1 MPANFPTA
9 EQKRYYGRY
18 TEDLTPEQLARYFHL
33 TDTDRH
39 LIDNR
44 TKEYTQLGLAVQM
57 GTVRFLG
64 LFLADSQWHGVPQ
77 LVVRYVATQ
86 LSLSPTLWQQYIN
99 GRRPTLSAHQ
109 SLIRQQYSYRDFTNP
124 TAQFATLRWLF
135 TRVWLHEEPPSRLFD
150 LLVVHLKARKVLLP
164 GITTL
169 EEFINHVRDQVSQ
182 RIWARLERQLTDAQR
197 KQLQAL
203 VAGGTKE
210 QTPLDRLRHGPATI
224 SPNELKIALA
234 RIKEL
239 RKLGVSDLHVS
250 WLTPDRL
257 KKLARH
263 AGLSKAYTINRLVEP
278 RKSATLAA
286 FAYVYESQ
294 AIDDALDLF
303 DALVQTRLTRAGHQG
318 EKKRLRTLRD
328 LDGAARRLGEAGK
341 VLLSLNPHAPVDLDE
356 ILFNVISR
364 EQLATAVTQVDTL
377 TRPPDDSYYEQL
389 LTHYNQFRRFMP
401 SFWDTLEFE
410 GLESEADLLK
420 AMVFLKGL
428 ASLDLTSL
436 KKPAKQ
442 QRVDEAP
449 QDVITAVW
457 KPYVLEKEGHIH
469 LRYYTFCVLLQL
481 RDALRRR
488 SIFVKDSERWGD
500 IRDKL
505 LSEAAWRKM
514 KTQVCRSLGQPATPE
529 PALEALEE
537 QLDAA
542 YQQVADN
549 LPKNT
554 KARLETVA
562 DKTRFI
568 LKPLEAVAEPASLL
582 ALRAAVHALLPRVNI
597 AEIIQEVATWTGCL
611 DDFTHLSEG
620 PIRAK
625 DLPLSLCA
633 VLLSEATNL
642 GLSPFVD
649 PHVLGLTHG
658 RLTWVRHHYLRTE
671 TIVKANARLVAMQDT
686 IPLAHAWGGGEVAV
700 ADGLR
705 FVVPVRSAHAGA
717 SSRYFGRQRGITWYH
732 WMINQHM
739 DIHGIAIA
747 GTLKDAPYVLDGL
760 LEQETHQRPTE
771 LITDTGGYSDIVFGL
786 FRLLGYR
793 FSPRLADL
801 GDARFWRMN
810 RKTDYGILNDL
821 AKHQT
826 TNDLMVDNWDDML
839 RAAGSLQMGTV
850 KASELIKAL
859 HRAAPR
865 GLPTSM
871 LGRAIG
877 ELGRIEKT
885 LFLLSWVDDIAYR
898 RRVLTQLNRIE
909 ERHSLAG
916 ILRFGRRGKLY
927 EQYREGQEDELNAL
941 GLVLNMVVLWTT
953 RYLDAAVNYLKQTGF
968 DVREEDV
975 ERLSPL
981 VSHHINFVGKYHFT
995 LPEEVMQ
1002 GELRPFHNP
1011 DDPDN
1016 II

>member
-1 MPANFPTA
+1 MPTNFPTA

-18 TEDLTPEQLARYFHL
+18 AEELTPEQLGRYFHL
-33 TDTDRH
+33 TDTDH
-39 LIDNR
+39 QWIDTR
-44 TKEYTQLGLAVQM
+44 TKASTQLGLAVQI

-64 LFLADSQWHGVPQ
+64 LFLADSQWHTVPP
-77 LVVRYVATQ
+77 LGVRYVATQ
-86 LSLSPTLWQQYIN
+86 LSLAPTLWQQYIH
-99 GRRPTLSAHQ
+99 GRRPTISEHQ

-124 TAQFATLRWLF
+124 TAQFAILRWLF

-150 LLVVHLKARKVLLP
+150 LLVGHLKERKVLLP

-169 EEFINHVRDQVSQ
+169 AEFINHVRDQVSQ

-197 KQLQAL
+197 NQLQTL

-224 SPNELKIALA
+224 SPDELKIALE
-234 RIKEL
+234 RIKAL
-239 RKLGVSDLHVS
+239 RKVGVSDLDVS

-263 AGLSKAYTINRLVEP
+263 AGLSTAYTLNRLMEP
-278 RKSATLAA
+278 RKWATLAA
-286 FAYVYESQ
+286 FVYAYESR

-318 EKKRLRTLRD
+318 EKNRIRTLRD
-328 LDGAARRLGEAGK
+328 LDVAARRLGEAGK
-341 VLLSLNPHAPVDLDE
+341 LLLSLNTHEPVYLDE
-356 ILFNVISR
+356 VLFNVIAR

-377 TRPPDDSYYEQL
+377 TRPPDDRYYEQL
-389 LTHYNQFRRFMP
+389 LNHYNQFRRFLP

-420 AMVFLKGL
+420 AMVFLKGVE
-428 ASLDLTSL
+428 SLDLTSL
-436 KKPAKQ
+436 KKSEKQ
-442 QRVDEAP
+442 QIVDEAP
-449 QDVITAVW
+449 PTIITAVW
-457 KPYVLEKEGHIH
+457 KPYVLQEAGHIH
-469 LRYYTFCVLLQL
+469 LHYYTFCVLLQL

-488 SIFVKDSERWGD
+488 SIFVKGSERWGD
-500 IRDKL
+500 LRDKL
-505 LSEAAWRKM
+505 LSEAAWHKL
-514 KTQVCRSLGQPATPE
+514 KTQVCRALGQPATPE
-529 PALEALEE
+529 PALLALEE

-554 KARLETVA
+554 QTRLETVA
-562 DKTRFI
+562 DKTRFM
-568 LKPLEAVAEPASLL
+568 LEPLEAVAEPASLL

-611 DDFTHLSEG
+611 DDFTHISEG
-620 PIRAK
+620 PIRAQ
-625 DLPLSLCA
+625 DLHLSLCA

-658 RLTWVRHHYLRTE
+658 RLTWVRHHYMRTE

-732 WMINQHM
+732 WMINQQM
-739 DIHGIAIA
+739 DIHGIPIA
-747 GTLKDAPYVLDGL
+747 GTLKDAPYLLDGL
-760 LEQETHQRPTE
+760 LEQETHHRPTE

-810 RKTDYGILNDL
+810 RKTDYGILNAL
-821 AKHQT
+821 ARQT
-826 TNDLMVDNWDDML
+826 TSRDLMADNWDDML
-839 RAAGSLQMGTV
+839 RAAGSLQLGIV

-859 HRAAPR
+859 HRAGR
-865 GLPTSM
+865 TSM

-885 LFLLSWVDDIAYR
+885 LFLLSWVDDISYR

-909 ERHSLAG
+909 DRHSLAG
-916 ILRFGRRGKLY
+916 MLRFGRKGKLY
-927 EQYREGQEDELNAL
+927 EQYQEGQEDELNAL

-953 RYLDAAVNYLKQTGF
+953 RYMDAAVNSLKATGF
-968 DVREEDV
+968 EVREEDA

-981 VSHHINFVGKYHFT
+981 VNHHINFVGKYHFT
-995 LPEEVMQ
+995 LPEKVMR

-1011 DDPDN
+1011 DDLDN

>member
-9 EQKRYYGRY
+9 EQKRHYGRY
-18 TEDLTPEQLARYFHL
+18 VLDLTPEQLGRYFHL
-33 TDTDRH
+33 TDSDRQ
-39 LIDNR
+39 LIATR
-44 TKEYTQLGLAVQM
+44 TQAHTRLGLAVQL

-64 LFLADSQWHGVPQ
+64 LFLADSQWHTVPS

-86 LSLSPTLWQQYIN
+86 LSLDPSLWQQYIH

-109 SLIRQQYSYRDFTNP
+109 SLIRQHDHYQDFTDP
-124 TAQFATLRWLF
+124 AAQFTTLRWLF
-135 TRVWLHEEPPSRLFD
+135 TRVWLHEDPPSRLFD
-150 LLVVHLKARKVLLP
+150 LLVVHLRERKVLLP

-169 EEFINHVRDQVSQ
+169 EAFINHVRDQVSR
-182 RIWARLERQLTDAQR
+182 RIWARLDRQLTAAQR
-197 KQLQAL
+197 AELQAL

-210 QTPLDRLRHGPATI
+210 QTPLDRLRHGPAAI
-224 SPNELKIALA
+224 SPDELTSALA
-234 RIKEL
+234 RIQAL
-239 RKLGVSDLHVS
+239 RKVGVSDLDVS
-250 WLTPDRL
+250 WLAPDRL
-257 KKLARH
+257 QKLARH
-263 AGLSKAYTINRLVEP
+263 AGLSKAYTINRLAAP
-278 RKSATLAA
+278 RKWATLAA
-286 FAYVYESQ
+286 FAYVYESR

-303 DALVQTRLTRAGHQG
+303 DVLVQSRLTRASQQG
-318 EKKRLRTLRD
+318 EKKRIRTLRD

-341 VLLSLNPHAPVDLDE
+341 VLLSLNPQEPVFLDE
-356 ILFNVISR
+356 VLFNVIPR
-364 EQLATAVTQVDTL
+364 EQLATAITQVDTL
-377 TRPPDDSYYEQL
+377 TRPPDDKYYEQL
-389 LTHYNQFRRFMP
+389 LNHYSQFRRFLP
-401 SFWDTLEFE
+401 SFWETLAFK

-420 AMVFLKGL
+420 AIRFLK
-428 ASLDLTSL
+428 DLETVEWTVL
-436 KKPAKQ
+436 KKSEKQ

-449 QDVITAVW
+449 QAVITAAW
-457 KPYVLEKEGHIH
+457 QPYVLTQAGHIH

-488 SIFVKDSERWGD
+488 SIFVQGSDRWGD
-500 IRDKL
+500 IRTKL
-505 LSEAAWRKM
+505 LSEAAWPKL

-529 PALEALEE
+529 PALAALEA

-542 YQQVADN
+542 YQQVADH
-549 LPKNT
+549 LPNNT
-554 KARLETVA
+554 KIRLESVA

-568 LKPLEAVAEPASLL
+568 LEPLEAVAEPASLL

-611 DDFTHLSEG
+611 DDFTPLGEG
-620 PIRAK
+620 PLRMK
-625 DLPLSLCA
+625 ELPLSLCA
-633 VLLSEATNL
+633 VLLAEATNL

-649 PHVLGLTHG
+649 PQVPSLTHG
-658 RLTWVRHHYLRTE
+658 RLTWVRHTHLRTE
-671 TIVKANARLVAMQDT
+671 TIVEANARLVTMQDT
-686 IPLAHAWGGGEVAV
+686 IPLAQAWGGGEVAV

-717 SSRYFGRQRGITWYH
+717 SQRYFGRQRGITWYH
-732 WMINQHM
+732 WMIDQYM
-739 DIHGIAIA
+739 DIHGIPVA
-747 GTLKDAPYVLDGL
+747 GALKDAPYLLDGL
-760 LEQETHQRPTE
+760 LEQETHHRPTE

-810 RKTDYGILNDL
+810 RQTDYGILNDL
-821 AKHQT
+821 ARHQISQT
-826 TNDLMVDNWDDML
+826 LIADNWDDML

-850 KASELIKAL
+850 KASEFIKAL
-859 HRAAPR
+859 HRAGR
-865 GLPTSM
+865 TSL

-885 LFLLSWVDDIAYR
+885 LFLLSWVDDLGYR

-909 ERHSLAG
+909 DRHSLAG
-916 ILRFGRRGKLY
+916 MIRFGRKGKLY

-953 RYLDAAVNYLKQTGF
+953 RYMDAALTHLKATGF
-968 DVREEDV
+968 EVRPDDV

-981 VSHHINFVGKYHFT
+981 VNHHINFVGKYPFT
-995 LPEEVMQ
+995 LPEAVRR

-1011 DDPDN
+1011 HDLES